1 MFGFD
6 KMFHVKQSKNF
17 KKGENMELTITEARE
32 ELVTIVKD
40 FNDFLTTSQ
49 KTAILLADQALK
61 TIADMKGET
70 KDD

>member
-1 MFGFD
+1 
-6 KMFHVKQSKNF
+6 MFHVKQSKSF

-32 ELVTIVKD
+32 ELAIIVRD

-61 TIADMKGET
+61 TIEDMKGENNDS
-70 KDD
+70 K